1 MMIQSLPLP
10 KEPPAHR
17 GWEQTFEQTA
27 NSTVEE
33 HGRWEKAKKG
43 TELLQVELSWVLK
56 GK

>member
-33 HGRWEKAKKG
+33 QGRWEKAKKG